1 MWLRNSSMAWNVFIS
16 SSLRINPIRQT
27 IKRITIIW
35 KSDARFVPNS
45 EYFGKNKKRCLQ
57 AKRSALRS
65 LKSRFCL
72 SKRFLCFEKPWK
84 RFSKPL
90 CYFKRCSKFKYNNLH
105 EKNKNPHNSAIRTAN
120 FVWYPFFILQNTEK
134 AASEYFRWRIGSK
147 IPKFQLSKVVT
158 AMNAWRILEV
168 GWGIIFL
175 RFGRCFSNK
184 SSEVRSRRA
193 RLHSWTRVRISRKIS
208 ATNGQFFLR
217 IFLFGELRESCS
229 NRVRVRSAAYPIT
242 ACTRPGPRPAGLR
255 RCHWL
260 IYKKISDPVPARCW
274 ITIKSQKFVQKFWWK
289 FRRHF

>member
-1 MWLRNSSMAWNVFIS
+1 MSTPKCRQRKFESPWDALVSGLS

-27 IKRITIIW
+27 LKRITIIW

-105 EKNKNPHNSAIRTAN
+105 GKNKNPHNSAIRTAN

-147 IPKFQLSKVVT
+147 ILKFQLSKVVT

-184 SSEVRSRRA
+184 SSEVRSRQA
-193 RLHSWTRVRISRKIS
+193 RLHSWTRVRISRIIS
-208 ATNGQFFLR
+208 ATNGQFFCGYFYSASL
-217 IFLFGELRESCS
+217 E
-229 NRVRVRSAAYPIT
+229 NRAAIGFVFEALHT
-242 ACTRPGPRPAGLR
+242 
-255 RCHWL
+255 
-260 IYKKISDPVPARCW
+260 
-274 ITIKSQKFVQKFWWK
+274 QKLLVLAQVQGRQVFDAVID
-289 FRRHF
+289 